1 MKKLVAVSALLASV
15 AAFATSSVTSDNTF
29 GVLKISDTTS
39 QELIISVP
47 WEKVG
52 GGDVKITDLVLPTGL
67 SEGTMLYYYDGSKY
81 MAFRVSEGRWSDG
94 ELTGGLTYEAN
105 LTIARGS
112 ALIIKRTKAANA
124 ESYPIIYL
132 SGQYADAAGSS
143 TISIASATAPAY
155 SLIAPTKTA
164 SVSSINLNDATWTNV
179 GENDYILL
187 SDFTVA
193 KFKEGKWVV
202 EVVDENATEFSITTP
217 GYTGSVKPKKTVD
230 ATVPVGVGIWYV
242 CKETDTA
249 PTVTWNN

>member
-29 GVLKISDTTS
+29 GVLKIADTTS

-67 SEGTMLYYYDGSKY
+67 SEGTMLYYYDGSNY
-81 MAFRVSEGRWSDG
+81 MAFRVSGGQWVNG
-94 ELTGGLTYEAN
+94 ELTGGLPYKAN
-105 LTIARGS
+105 QAIARGS
-112 ALIIKRTKAANA
+112 ALIIVRPKSTT
-124 ESYPIIYL
+124 YPPIYL
-132 SGQYADAAGSS
+132 SGQYAEAAGSS
-143 TISIASATAPAY
+143 TISAASATAPAY
-155 SLIAPTKTA
+155 SLIAPTKTS

-193 KFKEGKWVV
+193 KYKEGKWVV
-202 EVVDENATEFSITTP
+202 EVVDENATEFSIKTP
-217 GYTGSVKPKKTVD
+217 GYTGTVKPKKTVE

-242 CKETDTA
+242 CKKTDTA